1 MLKLHQ
7 HFFVNFLFIAL
18 MILIISGLV
27 SFFTLK
33 TLELGSVK
41 KSLLRDITI
50 LETALQ
56 KQADMDTA
64 VIRISQETGI
74 RITVIDRVGVVIAES
89 NFDKDEM
96 TNHINRP
103 EVRQAADNGVGSSI
117 RFSNTLNHDL
127 FYLAKKS
134 EIDGRMVFI
143 RVAESLADLNKRFM
157 TLWIRIA
164 SIFFI
169 AIILALIVSGM
180 LSKKIKTEIDNI
192 KEMLES
198 IANKEYKSI
207 KIDDSFVSEFTQI
220 KSLMRQISKRMSR
233 REKQKR
239 KYEAKLRLKN
249 RQQKDIIS
257 ALSHEFKNPVAVIL
271 GYSQTLKEDPDM
283 PDAVR
288 TKFLQKIDKNAQR
301 ISFMLDR
308 LTLSTKIENHDLAVN
323 PSHFDLLEAAMDVKN
338 LLEDKYSDRT
348 IEVVGESR
356 GVRADKTMI
365 EMVLI
370 NLCENALKY
379 SQDDVKIVIDNDK
392 ISVEDKGAGIS
403 EEEIENIT
411 KKFYRV
417 EENSWDNSLG
427 LGLAIVTYILKLH
440 NSRLLINS
448 QVGEGST
455 FSFFI

>member
-64 VIRISQETGI
+64 VIRISEETGI

>member
-18 MILIISGLV
+18 LILIISGLV

-33 TLELGSVK
+33 TLELSSVE
-41 KSLLRDITI
+41 KSLLRNIVI
-50 LETALQ
+50 LESALQ
-56 KQADMDTA
+56 KQSDIDAT
-64 VIRISQETGI
+64 VKKISTETGI
-74 RITVIDRVGVVIAES
+74 RITVIDRVGTVIAES
-89 NFDKDEM
+89 DFDKEEM

-103 EVRQAADNGVGSSI
+103 EVRQASSEITGSSI
-117 RFSNTLNHDL
+117 RHSNTLNHDL
-127 FYLAKKS
+127 LYLAKKTT
-134 EIDGRMVFI
+134 IDGKEVFV
-143 RVAESLADLNKRFM
+143 RVAESLEDLNKRFM

-164 SIFFI
+164 SIFFV
-169 AIILALIVSGM
+169 AIIFALIVSGM

-192 KEMLES
+192 KDMLEA
-198 IANKEYKSI
+198 IANKEYRSI
-207 KIDDSFVSEFTQI
+207 NVDDSFVSEFTQI

-257 ALSHEFKNPVAVIL
+257 ALSHEFKNPIAVIL
-271 GYSQTLKEDPDM
+271 GYSQTLKDDPGM
-283 PDAVR
+283 PEAVR

-308 LTLSTKIENHDLAVN
+308 LTLSTKIENHDLTVN
-323 PSHFDLLEAAMDVKN
+323 PTHFDLLEAANDVKHM
-338 LLEDKYSDRT
+338 LEDKYTGRT
-348 IEVVGESR
+348 VNVVGSSR

-379 SQDDVKIVIDNDK
+379 SQDDVRIVIGNDK

-427 LGLAIVTYILKLH
+427 LGLAIVTYMLKLH

-448 QVGEGST
+448 KVGEGST

>member
-18 MILIISGLV
+18 LILLISGLV

-33 TLELGSVK
+33 TLELNSVE
-41 KSLLRDITI
+41 KSLLRNIHI
-50 LETALQ
+50 LESALQ
-56 KQADMDTA
+56 NQSDINGKVKELAA
-64 VIRISQETGI
+64 ATGI

-89 NFDKDEM
+89 DFDKDEM

-103 EVRQAADNGVGSSI
+103 EVQQASSEEVGSSI
-117 RFSNTLNHDL
+117 RYSNTLNHDL
-127 FYLAKKS
+127 LYMAKKTT
-134 EIDGRMVFI
+134 IDGRMVFI
-143 RVAESLADLNKRFM
+143 RVAESLEDLNKRFM

-164 SIFFI
+164 SIFFV
-169 AIILALIVSGM
+169 AIIFALIVSGM

-192 KEMLES
+192 KEMLEA
-198 IANKEYKSI
+198 IANKEYRSI
-207 KIDDSFVSEFTQI
+207 KVDDSFVSEFTQI
-220 KSLMRQISKRMSR
+220 KSLLRQISKRMGR

-257 ALSHEFKNPVAVIL
+257 ALSHEFKNPIAVIL
-271 GYSQTLKEDPDM
+271 GYSQTLKDDPGM
-283 PDAVR
+283 PEAVR

-301 ISFMLDR
+301 ISSMLDR
-308 LTLSTKIENHDLAVN
+308 LTLSTKIENHDLTVN
-323 PSHFDLLEAAMDVKN
+323 STHFDLLEVANDVKHM
-338 LLEDKYSDRT
+338 LEDKYHGRT
-348 IEVVGESR
+348 VNVTGTSR

-379 SQDDVKIVIDNDK
+379 SQDDVRIVISNDK
-392 ISVEDKGAGIS
+392 ISVEDRGAGIS

-417 EENSWDNSLG
+417 EDNSWDNSLG
-427 LGLAIVTYILKLH
+427 LGLAIVTYMLKLH

-448 QVGEGST
+448 KVGEGSI